1 MNLFV
6 AQCPGVLNQSELS
19 MISGSFSKV
28 GGGML
33 SIIPEEGRESL
44 SGASDGTHNAADL
57 QSLEVDLFKE
67 LPTSV
72 KKNGK
77 SGSRLLPKHGSPAR
91 DNVAP
96 ASAVSFSQF
105 RTYALFLTFYASLD

>member
-1 MNLFV
+1 MKSFF
-6 AQCPGVLNQSELS
+6 AQCPGVLNPSELS

-28 GGGML
+28 GGGGGML

-44 SGASDGTHNAADL
+44 SSASDDTHNAADL

-72 KKNGK
+72 KKDGK

-96 ASAVSFSQF
+96 ASAVSFSQ
-105 RTYALFLTFYASLD
+105 A